1 MFDDQGKLDYQLYQP
16 GVVLTVL
23 SAKKLFA
30 SKEHQALLHYIRD
43 YSDIPAEYYKPLYEK
58 ILFDYAEFVQHL
70 PITEEDYLGSLLN
83 EGLTRALNALYKHQ
97 SAKKNRLDTRA
108 KDHLMTYAIFTA
120 ALFSSMS
127 AAVTNQ
133 KVFITDKKGFVQE
146 KWDPY
151 AGSMSDVDAKYY
163 KLRPRAKIY
172 SAIDHWITPVLAR
185 QLLPKEAFHWLASD
199 ARIFNDWLAA
209 LQGEVLIGGQVSDML
224 SYIRHLDNILI
235 GLDLERLPPIHA
247 EIELPPEAE
256 IPEKFLKWLQEQL
269 EKQKLSVNKPD
280 SMVHMLKQGVFLLES
295 NLYRYFLSNSGMS
308 SEAQMRSTSVA
319 AQLGY
324 ALGELQRISCFA
336 QFDKQSKRFGSALMT
351 HQSSMK
357 TGLVLADPSLLF
369 RKGNIPTISPY
380 IRSEGAAM
388 KVSLPNLQ
396 RLTNGN
402 TPANPGPKGRIF

>member
-16 GVVLTVL
+16 GAVLTVL
-23 SAKKLFA
+23 PAKKLFA
-30 SKEHQALLHYIRD
+30 SKAHQALLHYIRD
-43 YSDIPAEYYKPLYEK
+43 YSDIPAEYYQPLYEK
-58 ILFDYAEFVQHL
+58 VLFDYAEFVQHL

-97 SAKKNRLDTRA
+97 SAKKNRLDARE
-108 KDHLMTYAIFTA
+108 KDHLVTYAIFTA
-120 ALFSSMS
+120 ALFSGVS

-133 KVFITDKKGFVQE
+133 TVLITDKKGFVDS
-146 KWDPY
+146 KWDSY
-151 AGSMSDVDAKYY
+151 RGSMIDLGAKYY

-185 QLLPKEAFHWLASD
+185 QLLPEEAFHWLASD
-199 ARIFNDWLAA
+199 VRVFNDWLAA
-209 LQGEVLIGGQVSDML
+209 LQGEVLIGGQISDL
-224 SYIRHLDNILI
+224 LNYIRHLDDILI
-235 GLDLERLPPIHA
+235 GLDLERLPPAHA
-247 EIELPPEAE
+247 EINMPDEAE
-256 IPEKFLKWLQEQL
+256 MPEKFLKWLQEEL
-269 EKQKLSVNKPD
+269 EKQKLSINKPD

-295 NLYRYFLSNSGMS
+295 SLYRYFLAKAGMS

-324 ALGELQRISCFA
+324 ALGELQRISCFS
-336 QFDKQSKRFGSALMT
+336 QFDQQSKRFGSAFIT

-369 RKGNIPTISPY
+369 RKGNIPTTSPY
-380 IRSEGAAM
+380 MRSEGTAM

-396 RLTNGN
+396 RLNSNN
-402 TPANPGPKGRIF
+402 TPTAPGPKGRIF